1 MNYIFISPSFPS
13 NFENFIVALKEQG
26 VNVLGLGSE
35 PYEMLSAR
43 LRDTLSEYY
52 KVGSMENYDEMF
64 KGVAY
69 LSFKHGKIDR
79 LESHNEYWLQQ
90 DARLRTDFNI
100 PGFKTKDMPRVKRK
114 SVMKNVF
121 QDAGANFI
129 RGTVI
134 ASLEEAEAF
143 IAETGYPVCVKPDI
157 GVGAEH
163 TYKLNNREDLIK
175 FFLNKP
181 NREFIIEE
189 FINGEIHTFDG
200 LVDSEGNIV
209 FYSSFIYNIGVMD
222 MVNDQLDAFYY
233 SLREPAKDL
242 VDIGSRIVKGL
253 ELRERFFHIEFF
265 RLDDGKLVAL
275 EINTR
280 PPGGLSMDMFNY
292 ANDADLYKEYAR
304 LASGKMLSADLDRK
318 YFVGYAGRRKSKYYK
333 YVLDDIL
340 EKYGDAILVHE
351 PVSGIFAPA
360 LGDYAF
366 LFRSKDFEELQN
378 MQKDILELG

>member
-200 LVDSEGNIV
+200 L
-209 FYSSFIYNIGVMD
+209 
-222 MVNDQLDAFYY
+222 
-233 SLREPAKDL
+233 
-242 VDIGSRIVKGL
+242 
-253 ELRERFFHIEFF
+253 EF
-265 RLDDGKLVAL
+265 
-275 EINTR
+275 
-280 PPGGLSMDMFNY
+280 
-292 ANDADLYKEYAR
+292 LYDE
-304 LASGKMLSADLDRK
+304 
-318 YFVGYAGRRKSKYYK
+318 
-333 YVLDDIL
+333 
-340 EKYGDAILVHE
+340 
-351 PVSGIFAPA
+351 
-360 LGDYAF
+360 
-366 LFRSKDFEELQN
+366 
-378 MQKDILELG
+378 